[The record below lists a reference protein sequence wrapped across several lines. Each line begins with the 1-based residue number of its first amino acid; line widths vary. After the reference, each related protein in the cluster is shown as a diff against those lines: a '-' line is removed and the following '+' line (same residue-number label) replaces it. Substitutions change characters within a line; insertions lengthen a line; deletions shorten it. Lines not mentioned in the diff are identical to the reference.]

1 MKFKLA
7 CGVVCLGFSLPA
19 LAAPGNNF
27 IDAYYVPSAQF
38 EIRNAGPFNA
48 EEEGD
53 GFGVKGA
60 IEFAPDVFLTGEFQ
74 DNQYDDNGSDAELET
89 YRLGLGFGHGAGT
102 GGGLY
107 GRIEY
112 INADDPNDDAT
123 DESGGVGT
131 LGFALPLSP
140 ELRLHAEAGY
150 QKFDDFDGPEFLVG
164 ITLQLAPS
172 VGLFADYRN
181 TQLELQDTN
190 IEIQYDEARVGAR
203 FFF

>member
-7 CGVVCLGFSLPA
+7 LSAVSLGLSLPA
-19 LAAPGNNF
+19 VAAPGNNF
-27 IDAYYVPSAQF
+27 IDGYYVPWAQV
-38 EIRNAGPFNA
+38 EITNAGPFDAN
-48 EEEGD
+48 EEGD

-60 IEFAPDVFLTGEFQ
+60 LEFAPDVFITGEFQ
-74 DNQYDDNGSDAELET
+74 NNQYDDNGGEAELET

-107 GRIEY
+107 CRLEY
-112 INADDPNDDAT
+112 INADDPNDDSA

-131 LGFALPLSP
+131 LGFALPLSE

-150 QKFDDFDGPEFLVG
+150 QKFDDADGPEFLVG
-164 ITLQLAPS
+164 ITLQLAPN

-181 TQLELQDTN
+181 TQLELEDTN
-190 IEIQYDEARVGAR
+190 IEIQYDEARIGAR
-203 FFF
+203 FYF